1 MEKNLN
7 FQDNI
12 AEKNIEEEVDLR
24 AFIFL
29 LMRNK
34 ILIGTITF
42 LSFLISSLYSL
53 TLKKVWEGQ
62 FQIVLNSNEQSKVS
76 ALNPTLSGLIGVK
89 QNSNNLKTQVEILQS
104 PFVLRPIYD
113 LVNETNKKDA
123 TRDLPF
129 KQWKY
134 NLDIELEPGT
144 SVLNISYRDTNK
156 DIILPAL
163 IKMS

>member
-1 MEKNLN
+1 M
-7 FQDNI
+7 
-12 AEKNIEEEVDLR
+12 
-24 AFIFL
+24 
-29 LMRNK
+29 
-34 ILIGTITF
+34 
-42 LSFLISSLYSL
+42 
-53 TLKKVWEGQ
+53 
-62 FQIVLNSNEQSKVS
+62 NSNEKSKVS

-123 TRDLPF
+123 TRDIPF

-156 DIILPAL
+156 RYNIACFN
-163 IKMS
+163 KMSSIYQDYSEEEQEETKLRQKNI